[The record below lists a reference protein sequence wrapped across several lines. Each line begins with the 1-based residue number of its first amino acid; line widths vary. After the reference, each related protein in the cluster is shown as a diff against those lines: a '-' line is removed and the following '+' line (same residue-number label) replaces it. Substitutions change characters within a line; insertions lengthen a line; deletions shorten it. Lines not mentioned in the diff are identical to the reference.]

1 MSYAERIA
9 LRLTQAQGRKDIRIL
24 AIESSCDET
33 SAAVLCG
40 RQVQSLVIASQVET
54 HALYGGVVPEI
65 ASRAHVE
72 AMTGVVAQAL
82 EQAKTQPDD
91 LDAVAVTY
99 GPGLVGALL
108 CGVSYAKGFAYRY
121 GLPLVPVHHI
131 EGHISAAYIAH
142 PELEPPFIA
151 LVVSG
156 GHSHLVRVS
165 DYGCHEI
172 LGRTRDD
179 AAGEAFDKAA
189 RVLGLPYP
197 GGPTIDKLAQQG
209 DDRALLLPKARQDG
223 YNYSFSG
230 LKTALLQAVARA
242 QKQGVQLSDA
252 DVAASFRRAVVDQL
266 IDKAELALRDTGLKK
281 LVLAGGVACNSLLRS
296 RANEA
301 AQRCGAR
308 VFLPPPVLCTDN
320 AAMIGCAGYYRY
332 LKGCF
337 ADMPLNAVPSVSL
350 PKG

>member
-1 MSYAERIA
+1 MTYLQTAKQSVEANK
-9 LRLTQAQGRKDIRIL
+9 GREDIRLL
-24 AIESSCDET
+24 AIETSCDET
-33 SAAVLCG
+33 SAAVTIG
-40 RQVQSLVIASQVET
+40 RTQRSLVIASQVET

-72 AMTGVVAQAL
+72 ALPGVVRRAL
-82 EQAKTQPDD
+82 EEAETAPED
-91 LDAVAVTY
+91 LDGVAVTY

-108 CGVSYAKGFAYRY
+108 CGVSYAKGFAYRH

-131 EGHISAAYIAH
+131 EGHISAAYLAH
-142 PELEPPFIA
+142 PDLAPPFLA

-156 GHSHLVRVS
+156 GHSHLVRVA
-165 DYGCHEI
+165 DYGHHEI

-197 GGPTIDKLAQQG
+197 GGPAIDRLAREG
-209 DDRALLLPKARQDG
+209 DDRALPLPRARQEG

-230 LKTALLQAVARA
+230 LKTALLQAVARME
-242 QKQGVQLSDA
+242 KQGARPSDA
-252 DVAASFRRAVVDQL
+252 DIAASFRRAVVEQL
-266 IDKAELALRDTGLKK
+266 VDKAECALRDTGLKK
-281 LVLAGGVACNSLLRS
+281 LVLAGGVACNSLLRA

-301 AQRCGAR
+301 CQRLGAR
-308 VFLPPPVLCTDN
+308 VFLPPPILCTDN

-332 LKGCF
+332 REGRI
-337 ADMPLNAVPSVSL
+337 ADLDLNAVPSMPL
-350 PKG
+350 PN

>member
-1 MSYAERIA
+1 MTYLQTAKQSVEANK
-9 LRLTQAQGRKDIRIL
+9 GREDIRLL
-24 AIESSCDET
+24 AIETSCDET
-33 SAAVLCG
+33 SAAVTVG
-40 RQVQSLVIASQVET
+40 RTQRSLVIASQVET

-72 AMTGVVAQAL
+72 ALPGVVRRAL
-82 EQAKTQPDD
+82 EEAETAPED
-91 LDAVAVTY
+91 LDGVAVTY

-108 CGVSYAKGFAYRY
+108 CGVSYAKGFAYRH

-131 EGHISAAYIAH
+131 EGHISAAYLAH
-142 PELEPPFIA
+142 PDLAPPFLA

-156 GHSHLVRVS
+156 GHSHLVRVA
-165 DYGCHEI
+165 DYGHHEI

-197 GGPTIDKLAQQG
+197 GGPAIDRLAREG
-209 DDRALLLPKARQDG
+209 DDRALPLPRARQEG

-230 LKTALLQAVARA
+230 LKTALLQAVARME
-242 QKQGVQLSDA
+242 KQGARPSDA
-252 DVAASFRRAVVDQL
+252 DIAASFRRAVVEQL
-266 IDKAELALRDTGLKK
+266 VDKAECALRDTGLKK
-281 LVLAGGVACNSLLRS
+281 LVLAGGVACNSLLRA

-301 AQRCGAR
+301 CQRLGAR
-308 VFLPPPVLCTDN
+308 VFLPPPILCTDN

-332 LKGCF
+332 REGRI
-337 ADMPLNAVPSVSL
+337 ADLDLNAVPSMPL
-350 PKG
+350 PN

>member
-1 MSYAERIA
+1 MTYLETARQSVEANK
-9 LRLTQAQGRKDIRIL
+9 GREDIRLL
-24 AIESSCDET
+24 AIETSCDET
-33 SAAVLCG
+33 SAAVTVG
-40 RQVQSLVIASQVET
+40 RTQRSLVIASQMET

-72 AMTGVVAQAL
+72 ALPGVVRRAL
-82 EQAKTQPDD
+82 EEAETAPED
-91 LDAVAVTY
+91 LDGVAVTY

-108 CGVSYAKGFAYRY
+108 CGVSYAKGFAYRH

-131 EGHISAAYIAH
+131 EGHISAAYLAH
-142 PELEPPFIA
+142 PDLAPPFLA

-156 GHSHLVRVS
+156 GHSHLVRVA
-165 DYGCHEI
+165 DYGHHEI

-197 GGPTIDKLAQQG
+197 GGPAIDRLAREG
-209 DDRALLLPKARQDG
+209 DDRALPLPRARQEG

-230 LKTALLQAVARA
+230 LKTALLQAVARME
-242 QKQGVQLSDA
+242 KQGARPSDA
-252 DVAASFRRAVVDQL
+252 DIAASFRRAVVEQL
-266 IDKAELALRDTGLKK
+266 VDKAECALRDTGLKK
-281 LVLAGGVACNSLLRS
+281 LVLAGGVACNSLLRA

-301 AQRCGAR
+301 CQRLGAR
-308 VFLPPPVLCTDN
+308 VFLPPPILCTDN

-332 LKGCF
+332 REGRI
-337 ADMPLNAVPSVSL
+337 ADLDLNAVPSMPL
-350 PKG
+350 PN

>member
-1 MSYAERIA
+1 MTYLQTARQSVEANK
-9 LRLTQAQGRKDIRIL
+9 GREDIRLL
-24 AIESSCDET
+24 AIETSCDET
-33 SAAVLCG
+33 SAAVTIG
-40 RQVQSLVIASQVET
+40 RTQRSLVIASQVET

-72 AMTGVVAQAL
+72 ALPGVVRRAL
-82 EQAKTQPDD
+82 EEAETAPED
-91 LDAVAVTY
+91 LDGVAVTY

-108 CGVSYAKGFAYRY
+108 CGVSYAKGFAYRH

-131 EGHISAAYIAH
+131 EGHISAAYLAH
-142 PELEPPFIA
+142 PDLAPPFLA

-156 GHSHLVRVS
+156 GHSHLVRVA
-165 DYGCHEI
+165 DYGHHEI

-197 GGPTIDKLAQQG
+197 GGPAIDRLAREG
-209 DDRALLLPKARQDG
+209 DDRALPLPRSRQEG

-230 LKTALLQAVARA
+230 LKTALLQAVARME
-242 QKQGVQLSDA
+242 KQGARPSDA
-252 DVAASFRRAVVDQL
+252 DIAASFRRAVVEQL
-266 IDKAELALRDTGLKK
+266 VDKAECALRDTGLKK
-281 LVLAGGVACNSLLRS
+281 LVLAGGVACNSLLRA

-301 AQRCGAR
+301 CQRLGAR
-308 VFLPPPVLCTDN
+308 VFLPPPILCTDN

-332 LKGCF
+332 REGRI
-337 ADMPLNAVPSVSL
+337 ADLDLNAVPSMPL
-350 PKG
+350 PN

>member
-1 MSYAERIA
+1 MTYLETARQRVEA
-9 LRLTQAQGRKDIRIL
+9 NKGREDIRLL
-24 AIESSCDET
+24 AIETSCDET
-33 SAAVLCG
+33 SAAVTIG
-40 RQVQSLVIASQVET
+40 RTQRSLVIASQVET

-72 AMTGVVAQAL
+72 ALPGVVRRAL
-82 EQAKTQPDD
+82 EEAETAPED
-91 LDAVAVTY
+91 LDGVAVTY

-108 CGVSYAKGFAYRY
+108 CGVSYAKGFAYRH

-131 EGHISAAYIAH
+131 EGHISAAYLAH
-142 PELEPPFIA
+142 PDLAPPFLA

-156 GHSHLVRVS
+156 GHSHLVRVA
-165 DYGCHEI
+165 DYGHHEI

-197 GGPTIDKLAQQG
+197 GGPAIDRLAREG
-209 DDRALLLPKARQDG
+209 DDRALPLPRARQEG

-230 LKTALLQAVARA
+230 LKTALLQAVARME
-242 QKQGVQLSDA
+242 KQGARPSDA
-252 DVAASFRRAVVDQL
+252 DIAASFRRAVVEQL
-266 IDKAELALRDTGLKK
+266 VDKAECALRDTGLKK
-281 LVLAGGVACNSLLRS
+281 LVLAGGVACNSLLRA

-301 AQRCGAR
+301 CQRLGAR
-308 VFLPPPVLCTDN
+308 VFLPPPILCTDN

-332 LKGCF
+332 REGRI
-337 ADMPLNAVPSVSL
+337 ADLDLNAVPSMPL
-350 PKG
+350 PN

>member
-1 MSYAERIA
+1 MTYLETAKQSVEANK
-9 LRLTQAQGRKDIRIL
+9 GREDIRLL
-24 AIESSCDET
+24 AIETSCDET
-33 SAAVLCG
+33 SAAVTIG
-40 RQVQSLVIASQVET
+40 RTQRSLVIASQVET

-72 AMTGVVAQAL
+72 ALPGVVRRAL
-82 EQAKTQPDD
+82 EEAETASED
-91 LDAVAVTY
+91 LDGVAVTY

-108 CGVSYAKGFAYRY
+108 CGVSYAKGFAYRH

-131 EGHISAAYIAH
+131 EGHISAAYLAH
-142 PELEPPFIA
+142 PDLAPPFLA

-156 GHSHLVRVS
+156 GHSHLVRVA
-165 DYGCHEI
+165 DYGHHEI

-197 GGPTIDKLAQQG
+197 GGPAIDRLAREG
-209 DDRALLLPKARQDG
+209 DDRALPLPRARQEG

-230 LKTALLQAVARA
+230 LKTALLQAVARME
-242 QKQGVQLSDA
+242 KQGARPSDA
-252 DVAASFRRAVVDQL
+252 DIAASFRRAVVEQL
-266 IDKAELALRDTGLKK
+266 VDKAECALRDTGLKK
-281 LVLAGGVACNSLLRS
+281 LVLAGGVACNSLLRA

-301 AQRCGAR
+301 CQRLGAR
-308 VFLPPPVLCTDN
+308 VFLPPPILCTDN

-332 LKGCF
+332 REGRI
-337 ADMPLNAVPSVSL
+337 ADLDLNAVPSMPL
-350 PKG
+350 PN

>member
-1 MSYAERIA
+1 MTYLQTAKQRVEA
-9 LRLTQAQGRKDIRIL
+9 NKGREDIRLL
-24 AIESSCDET
+24 AIETSCDET
-33 SAAVLCG
+33 SAAVTIG
-40 RQVQSLVIASQVET
+40 RTQRSLVIASQVET

-72 AMTGVVAQAL
+72 ALPGVVRRAL
-82 EQAKTQPDD
+82 EEAEAAPED
-91 LDAVAVTY
+91 LDGVAVTY

-108 CGVSYAKGFAYRY
+108 CGVSYAKGFAYRH

-131 EGHISAAYIAH
+131 EGHISAAYLAH
-142 PELEPPFIA
+142 PDLAPPFLA

-156 GHSHLVRVS
+156 GHSHLVRVA
-165 DYGCHEI
+165 DYGHHEI

-197 GGPTIDKLAQQG
+197 GGPAIDRLAREG
-209 DDRALLLPKARQDG
+209 DDRALPLPRARQEG

-230 LKTALLQAVARA
+230 LKTALLQAVARME
-242 QKQGVQLSDA
+242 KQGARPSDA
-252 DVAASFRRAVVDQL
+252 DIAASFRRAVVEQL
-266 IDKAELALRDTGLKK
+266 VDKAECALRDTGLKK
-281 LVLAGGVACNSLLRS
+281 LVLAGGVACNSLLRA

-301 AQRCGAR
+301 CQRLGAR
-308 VFLPPPVLCTDN
+308 VFLPPPILCTDN

-332 LKGCF
+332 REGRI
-337 ADMPLNAVPSVSL
+337 ADLDLNAVPSMPL
-350 PKG
+350 PN

>member
-1 MSYAERIA
+1 MTYLETTKQRVEANK
-9 LRLTQAQGRKDIRIL
+9 GREDIRLL
-24 AIESSCDET
+24 AIETSCDET
-33 SAAVLCG
+33 SAAVTVG
-40 RQVQSLVIASQVET
+40 RTQRSLVIASQVET

-72 AMTGVVAQAL
+72 ALPGVVRRAL
-82 EQAKTQPDD
+82 EEAETAPED
-91 LDAVAVTY
+91 LDGVAVTY

-108 CGVSYAKGFAYRY
+108 CGVSYAKGFAYRH

-131 EGHISAAYIAH
+131 EGHISAAYLAH
-142 PELEPPFIA
+142 PDLAPPFLA

-156 GHSHLVRVS
+156 GHSHLVRVA
-165 DYGCHEI
+165 DYGHHEI

-197 GGPTIDKLAQQG
+197 GGPAIDRLAREG
-209 DDRALLLPKARQDG
+209 DDRALPLPRARQEG

-230 LKTALLQAVARA
+230 LKTALLQAVARME
-242 QKQGVQLSDA
+242 KQGARPSDA
-252 DVAASFRRAVVDQL
+252 DIAASFRRAVVEQL
-266 IDKAELALRDTGLKK
+266 VDKAECALRDTGLKK
-281 LVLAGGVACNSLLRS
+281 LVLAGGVACNSLLRA

-301 AQRCGAR
+301 CQRLGAR
-308 VFLPPPVLCTDN
+308 VFLPPPILCTDN

-332 LKGCF
+332 REGRI
-337 ADMPLNAVPSVSL
+337 ADLDLNAVPSMPL
-350 PKG
+350 PN

>member
-1 MSYAERIA
+1 MTYLQTAKQRVEA
-9 LRLTQAQGRKDIRIL
+9 NKGREDIRLL
-24 AIESSCDET
+24 AIETSCDET
-33 SAAVLCG
+33 SAAVTIG
-40 RQVQSLVIASQVET
+40 RTQRSLVIASQVET

-72 AMTGVVAQAL
+72 ALPGVVRRAL
-82 EQAKTQPDD
+82 EEAETAPED
-91 LDAVAVTY
+91 LDGVAVTY

-108 CGVSYAKGFAYRY
+108 CGVSYAKGFAYRH

-131 EGHISAAYIAH
+131 EGHISAAYLAH
-142 PELEPPFIA
+142 PDLAPPFLA

-156 GHSHLVRVS
+156 GHSHLVRVA
-165 DYGCHEI
+165 DYGHHEI

-197 GGPTIDKLAQQG
+197 GGPAIDRLAREG
-209 DDRALLLPKARQDG
+209 DDRALPLPRARQEG

-230 LKTALLQAVARA
+230 LKTALLQAVSRME
-242 QKQGVQLSDA
+242 KQGARPSDA
-252 DVAASFRRAVVDQL
+252 DIAASFRRAVVEQL
-266 IDKAELALRDTGLKK
+266 VDKAECALRDTGLKK
-281 LVLAGGVACNSLLRS
+281 LVLAGGVACNSLLRA

-301 AQRCGAR
+301 CQRLGAR
-308 VFLPPPVLCTDN
+308 VFLPPPILCTDN

-332 LKGCF
+332 REGRI
-337 ADMPLNAVPSVSL
+337 ADLDLNAVPSMPL
-350 PKG
+350 PN

>member
-1 MSYAERIA
+1 MSYLQTARQRVEA
-9 LRLTQAQGRKDIRIL
+9 NKGREDIRLL
-24 AIESSCDET
+24 AIETSCDET
-33 SAAVLCG
+33 SAAVTIG
-40 RQVQSLVIASQVET
+40 RTQRSLVIASQVET

-72 AMTGVVAQAL
+72 ALPGVVRRAL
-82 EQAKTQPDD
+82 EEAETAPED
-91 LDAVAVTY
+91 LDGVAVTY

-108 CGVSYAKGFAYRY
+108 CGVSYAKGFAYRH

-131 EGHISAAYIAH
+131 EGHISAAYLAH
-142 PELEPPFIA
+142 PDLTPPFLA

-156 GHSHLVRVS
+156 GHSHLVRVA
-165 DYGCHEI
+165 DYGHHEI

-197 GGPTIDKLAQQG
+197 GGPAIDRLAREG
-209 DDRALLLPKARQDG
+209 DDRALPLPRARQEG

-230 LKTALLQAVARA
+230 LKTALLQAVARME
-242 QKQGVQLSDA
+242 KQGARPSDA
-252 DVAASFRRAVVDQL
+252 DIAASFRRAVVEQL
-266 IDKAELALRDTGLKK
+266 VDKAECALRDTGLKK
-281 LVLAGGVACNSLLRS
+281 LVLAGGVACNSLLRA

-301 AQRCGAR
+301 CQRLGAR
-308 VFLPPPVLCTDN
+308 VFLPPPILCTDN

-332 LKGCF
+332 REGRI
-337 ADMPLNAVPSVSL
+337 ADLDLNAVPSMPL
-350 PKG
+350 PN

>member
-1 MSYAERIA
+1 MTYLETAKQRVEA
-9 LRLTQAQGRKDIRIL
+9 NKGREDIRLL
-24 AIESSCDET
+24 AIETSCDET
-33 SAAVLCG
+33 SAAVTVG
-40 RQVQSLVIASQVET
+40 RTQRSLVIASQVET

-72 AMTGVVAQAL
+72 ALPGVVRRAL
-82 EQAKTQPDD
+82 EEAETAPED
-91 LDAVAVTY
+91 LDGVAVTY

-108 CGVSYAKGFAYRY
+108 CGVSYAKGFAYRH

-131 EGHISAAYIAH
+131 EGHISAAYLAH
-142 PELEPPFIA
+142 PDLAPPFLA

-156 GHSHLVRVS
+156 GHSHLVRVA
-165 DYGCHEI
+165 DYGHHEI

-197 GGPTIDKLAQQG
+197 GGPAIDRLAREG
-209 DDRALLLPKARQDG
+209 DDRALPLPRARQEG

-230 LKTALLQAVARA
+230 LKTALLQAVARME
-242 QKQGVQLSDA
+242 KQGARPSDA
-252 DVAASFRRAVVDQL
+252 DIAASFRRAVVEQL
-266 IDKAELALRDTGLKK
+266 VDKAECALRDTGLKK
-281 LVLAGGVACNSLLRS
+281 LVLAGGVACNSLLRA

-301 AQRCGAR
+301 CQRLGAR
-308 VFLPPPVLCTDN
+308 VFLPPPILCTDN

-332 LKGCF
+332 REGRI
-337 ADMPLNAVPSVSL
+337 ADLDLNAVPSMPL
-350 PKG
+350 PN

>member
-1 MSYAERIA
+1 MTYLETAKQRVEA
-9 LRLTQAQGRKDIRIL
+9 NKGREDIRLL
-24 AIESSCDET
+24 AIETSCDET
-33 SAAVLCG
+33 SAAVTVG
-40 RQVQSLVIASQVET
+40 RTQRSLVIASQVET

-72 AMTGVVAQAL
+72 ALPGVVRRAL
-82 EQAKTQPDD
+82 EEAETAPED
-91 LDAVAVTY
+91 LDGVAVTY

-108 CGVSYAKGFAYRY
+108 CGVSYAKGFAYRH

-131 EGHISAAYIAH
+131 EGHISAAYLAH
-142 PELEPPFIA
+142 PDLAPPFLA

-156 GHSHLVRVS
+156 GHSHLVRVA
-165 DYGCHEI
+165 DYGHHEI

-197 GGPTIDKLAQQG
+197 GGPAIDRLAREG
-209 DDRALLLPKARQDG
+209 DDRALPLPRARQEG

-230 LKTALLQAVARA
+230 LKTALLQAVARME
-242 QKQGVQLSDA
+242 KQGARPSDA
-252 DVAASFRRAVVDQL
+252 DIAASFRRAVVEQL
-266 IDKAELALRDTGLKK
+266 VDKAECALRDTGLKK
-281 LVLAGGVACNSLLRS
+281 LVLAGGAACNSLLRA

-301 AQRCGAR
+301 CQRLGAR
-308 VFLPPPVLCTDN
+308 VFLPPPILCTDN

-332 LKGCF
+332 REGRI
-337 ADMPLNAVPSVSL
+337 ADLDLNAVPSMPL
-350 PKG
+350 PN

>member
-1 MSYAERIA
+1 MTYLQTAKQRVEA
-9 LRLTQAQGRKDIRIL
+9 NKGREDIRLL
-24 AIESSCDET
+24 AIETSCDET
-33 SAAVLCG
+33 SAAVTIG
-40 RQVQSLVIASQVET
+40 RTQRSLVIASQVET

-72 AMTGVVAQAL
+72 ALPGVVRRAL
-82 EQAKTQPDD
+82 EEAETAPGD
-91 LDAVAVTY
+91 LDGVAVTY

-108 CGVSYAKGFAYRY
+108 CGVSYAKGFAYRH

-131 EGHISAAYIAH
+131 EGHISAAYLAH
-142 PELEPPFIA
+142 PDLAPPFLA

-156 GHSHLVRVS
+156 GHSHLVRVA
-165 DYGCHEI
+165 DYGHHEI

-197 GGPTIDKLAQQG
+197 GGPAIDRLAREG
-209 DDRALLLPKARQDG
+209 DDRALPLPRARQEG

-230 LKTALLQAVARA
+230 LKTALLQAVARME
-242 QKQGVQLSDA
+242 KQGARPSDA
-252 DVAASFRRAVVDQL
+252 DIAASFRRAVVEQL
-266 IDKAELALRDTGLKK
+266 VDKAECALRDTGLKK
-281 LVLAGGVACNSLLRS
+281 LVLAGGVACNSLLRA

-301 AQRCGAR
+301 CQRLGAR
-308 VFLPPPVLCTDN
+308 VFLPPPILCTDN

-332 LKGCF
+332 REGRI
-337 ADMPLNAVPSVSL
+337 ADLDLNAAPSMPLPN
-350 PKG
+350 

>member
-1 MSYAERIA
+1 MSYEEKVRR
-9 LRLTQAQGRKDIRIL
+9 RLAQAQGRRDIRLL

-33 SAAVLCG
+33 SAAVLCA

-82 EQAKTQPDD
+82 EQANVQPGD

-131 EGHISAAYIAH
+131 EGHISAAYLAH

-197 GGPTIDKLAQQG
+197 GGPTIDKLAQKG
-209 DDRALLLPKARQDG
+209 NDHALPLPKARQEG

-242 QKQGVQLSDA
+242 QKQGVQLTDA
-252 DVAASFRRAVVDQL
+252 DIAASFRRAVVEQL

-281 LVLAGGVACNSLLRS
+281 LVLAGGVACHSLLVGVVKEVEHLVGYIVGGLPSASDGCRRLS
-296 RANEA
+296 GTDD
-301 AQRCGAR
+301 GAKR
-308 VFLPPPVLCTDN
+308 VVHAYLVVEIVKS
-320 AAMIGCAGYYRY
+320 ASYIG
-332 LKGCF
+332 
-337 ADMPLNAVPSVSL
+337 AVE
-350 PKG
+350 

>member
-1 MSYAERIA
+1 MTYLQTARQRVEA
-9 LRLTQAQGRKDIRIL
+9 NKGREDIRLL
-24 AIESSCDET
+24 AIETSCDET
-33 SAAVLCG
+33 SAAVTIG
-40 RQVQSLVIASQVET
+40 RTQRSLVIASQVET

-72 AMTGVVAQAL
+72 ALPGVVRRAL
-82 EQAKTQPDD
+82 EEAETAPED
-91 LDAVAVTY
+91 LDGVAVTY

-108 CGVSYAKGFAYRY
+108 CGVSYAKGFAYRH

-131 EGHISAAYIAH
+131 EGHISAAYLAH
-142 PELEPPFIA
+142 PDLAPPFLA

-156 GHSHLVRVS
+156 GHSHLVRVA
-165 DYGCHEI
+165 DYGHHEI

-197 GGPTIDKLAQQG
+197 GGPAIDRLAREG
-209 DDRALLLPKARQDG
+209 DDRALPLPRARQEG

-230 LKTALLQAVARA
+230 LKTALLQAVARME
-242 QKQGVQLSDA
+242 KQGARPSDA
-252 DVAASFRRAVVDQL
+252 DIAASFCRAVVEQL
-266 IDKAELALRDTGLKK
+266 VDKAECALRDTGLKK
-281 LVLAGGVACNSLLRS
+281 LVLAGGVACNSLLRA

-301 AQRCGAR
+301 CQRLGAR
-308 VFLPPPVLCTDN
+308 VFLPPPILCTDN

-332 LKGCF
+332 REGRI
-337 ADMPLNAVPSVSL
+337 ADLDLNAVPSMPL
-350 PKG
+350 PN

>member
-1 MSYAERIA
+1 MTYLQTAKQRVEA
-9 LRLTQAQGRKDIRIL
+9 NKGREDIRLL
-24 AIESSCDET
+24 AIETSCDET
-33 SAAVLCG
+33 SAAVTIG
-40 RQVQSLVIASQVET
+40 RTQRSLVIASQVET

-72 AMTGVVAQAL
+72 ALPGVVRRAL
-82 EQAKTQPDD
+82 EEAETAPED
-91 LDAVAVTY
+91 LDGVAVTY

-108 CGVSYAKGFAYRY
+108 CGVSYAKGFAYRH

-131 EGHISAAYIAH
+131 EGHISAAYLAH
-142 PELEPPFIA
+142 PDLAPPFLA

-156 GHSHLVRVS
+156 GHSHLVRVA
-165 DYGCHEI
+165 DYGHHEI

-197 GGPTIDKLAQQG
+197 GGPAIDRLAREG
-209 DDRALLLPKARQDG
+209 DDRALPLPRARQEG

-230 LKTALLQAVARA
+230 LKTALLQAVARME
-242 QKQGVQLSDA
+242 KQGARPSDA
-252 DVAASFRRAVVDQL
+252 DIAASFRRAVVEQL
-266 IDKAELALRDTGLKK
+266 VDKAECALRDTGLKK
-281 LVLAGGVACNSLLRS
+281 LVLAGGVACNSLLRA

-301 AQRCGAR
+301 CQRLGAR
-308 VFLPPPVLCTDN
+308 VFLPPPILCTDN

-332 LKGCF
+332 REGRI
-337 ADMPLNAVPSVSL
+337 ADLDLNAVPSMPL
-350 PKG
+350 PN